1 MELQDEQTQEKLALQ
16 MLDKLKNLRE
26 CQKQAIMSETL

>member
-1 MELQDEQTQEKLALQ
+1 LALQ
-16 MLDKLKNLRE
+16 MLDKLKKLRE